1 MFRSTAIAAVSLF
14 ALLAL
19 VTLIETGFAAI

>member
-14 ALLAL
+14 GLLAL
-19 VTLIETGFAAI
+19 VTLIESGIAAL